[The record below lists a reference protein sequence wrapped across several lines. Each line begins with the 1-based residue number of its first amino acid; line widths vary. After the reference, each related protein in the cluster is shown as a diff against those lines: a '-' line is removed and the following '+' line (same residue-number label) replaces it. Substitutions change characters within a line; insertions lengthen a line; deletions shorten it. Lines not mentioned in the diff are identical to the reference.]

1 MSDQEKEFDDEVYED
16 TYYEDE
22 EELEEEDEENEDGE
36 KSKDDE
42 KDYDDD
48 DEDDDDDEVE
58 IEKKI
63 HLSFVCD
70 DCDYRWDDVVLK
82 IKGNLEDEMDYDEN
96 QPCPMCGSMNT
107 SRI

>member
-22 EELEEEDEENEDGE
+22 EELEEEDDEDENS
-36 KSKDDE
+36 KKDDDA
-42 KDYDDD
+42 KDYD
-48 DEDDDDDEVE
+48 DDDDDEVE

-82 IKGNLEDEMDYDEN
+82 IKGNLEDEVDYDDN
-96 QPCPMCGSMNT
+96 QTCPMCGSMNT